1 MAGRIPQS
9 FIDDLLVRT
18 DIVELI
24 DSRVRLKKAG
34 KKLPG
39 LLPFS

>member
-24 DSRVRLKKAG
+24 DSRV
-34 KKLPG
+34 
-39 LLPFS
+39 